1 MSRFL
6 SELKRRNVIR
16 MGGLYLVGAW
26 LITQVAAT
34 LLPVFGAPEWVMK
47 VLVGLLAL
55 GFLAALVFSWIYE
68 LTPDGLK
75 RDGEV
80 AAAQSIAPQT
90 ARRMDRMLLVVMA
103 LALGYFA
110 VDKFVLSPERVATA
124 PGSTAASADPNS
136 PADAGTDSKAN
147 ANAAATDEPEAKPI
161 VRGIGVL
168 PFDNLSPDPDNAFFA
183 GGVYEEVLTKLSRIG
198 ELRVISRTSME
209 RIAKEDLEVG
219 TIGQRLGVS
228 HVLEGSVRKAGDQIR
243 VTVQL
248 IEAATDAHIWAENY
262 DRKLDD
268 VFAIQSEIA
277 LAIADQ
283 LKLTLSPELQA
294 NLSERPTQNQAA
306 YALYLRALEEG
317 RTWRGSDGFK
327 SMIELLEP
335 AVAADPDFLQAK
347 VLLAGAYGRMKWT
360 NRDPDGSFAEKAR
373 HMVAEIVRRWPDHP
387 QSRIAQGQLLYNLER
402 DSAGALTHFE
412 AARTQLPND
421 SQLLQSLGASLK
433 RLGRAREFLAV
444 TRQALALDPE
454 SPAVIGEVL
463 FALLQNEQLDE
474 AAELAETAQARFPN
488 DQIIPAAALRIKL
501 ARDQDVGA
509 VAEGSLLWLG
519 RRDHAGVARFVR
531 GDIDALSRPIEIPWI
546 MLALERAELLRMA
559 SRPADAEALIKQTED
574 RMRARLEQPSNRD
587 IDAVA
592 AAWFAQTG
600 DVEQA
605 REHLGRA
612 KAATPN
618 DDYLDRFAGDWP
630 ISMAE
635 RLLGDPEAA
644 WLRMQPYAHDS
655 ALLGRGEL
663 LAFQKYYGQLF
674 GESPSYRAY
683 MAKIDGE
690 KR

>member
-1 MSRFL
+1 
-6 SELKRRNVIR
+6 
-16 MGGLYLVGAW
+16 
-26 LITQVAAT
+26 
-34 LLPVFGAPEWVMK
+34 
-47 VLVGLLAL
+47 
-55 GFLAALVFSWIYE
+55 
-68 LTPDGLK
+68 
-75 RDGEV
+75 
-80 AAAQSIAPQT
+80 
-90 ARRMDRMLLVVMA
+90 
-103 LALGYFA
+103 
-110 VDKFVLSPERVATA
+110 
-124 PGSTAASADPNS
+124 
-136 PADAGTDSKAN
+136 
-147 ANAAATDEPEAKPI
+147 
-161 VRGIGVL
+161 
-168 PFDNLSPDPDNAFFA
+168 
-183 GGVYEEVLTKLSRIG
+183 
-198 ELRVISRTSME
+198 
-209 RIAKEDLEVG
+209 
-219 TIGQRLGVS
+219 
-228 HVLEGSVRKAGDQIR
+228 VLEGSVRRAGDQIR

-327 SMIELLEP
+327 SMIEMLEP

-347 VLLAGAYGRMKWT
+347 VLLAESYGRMKWT
-360 NRDPDGSFAEKAR
+360 NSDPDGSFAEKAR
-373 HMVAEIVRRWPDHP
+373 HMVAEIVQRWPDHP

-421 SQLLQSLGASLK
+421 VELLHSLSGSLK
-433 RLGRAREFLAV
+433 RLGRAPEFLAV

-454 SPAVIGEVL
+454 SPVVIGEVL

-501 ARDQDVGA
+501 ARDQDVSA
-509 VAEGSLLWLG
+509 VAEGSLLWVG
-519 RRDHAGVARFVR
+519 RRDLTGVARFVLD
-531 GDIDALSRPIEIPWI
+531 DIDALSRPIESRWI
-546 MLALERAELLRMA
+546 MAALERAELLRMA

-574 RMRARLEQPSNRD
+574 RMRARLEQPSHRD

-592 AAWFAQTG
+592 AAWFAQAG

-605 REHLGRA
+605 REHLDRA
-612 KAATPN
+612 KAAAPN
-618 DDYLDRFAGDWP
+618 DDYLDRFAEDWA
-630 ISMAE
+630 IAMAE

-644 WLRMQPYAHDS
+644 WLRIQPYAHDS
-655 ALLGRGEL
+655 GLLGRGEL

-674 GESPSYRAY
+674 GESPSYRAF
-683 MAKIDGE
+683 MAKIAGE